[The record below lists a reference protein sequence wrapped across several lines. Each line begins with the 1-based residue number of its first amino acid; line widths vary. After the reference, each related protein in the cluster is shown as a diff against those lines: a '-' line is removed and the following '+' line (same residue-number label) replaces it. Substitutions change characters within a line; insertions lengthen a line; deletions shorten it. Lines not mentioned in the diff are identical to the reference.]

1 MTDKILYEFS
11 RPLSPDSIGEQGRSM
26 VIEATPEE
34 CARLARRLGLEA
46 IRSLSAELNL
56 TARKNG
62 REIHL
67 QGAFNADI
75 RQSCVVTLQPLDTT
89 LEGTLDLL
97 YDSTQEGP
105 GEDLESFDI
114 DGDAAAEAPPEPLKD
129 GHIDLGEAVAEQL
142 ALEIDPFP
150 RKPGVSFDGY
160 RSAPESGQ
168 TFAQNAENGNEPGTG
183 AFADLAVLKKK
194 LNK

>member
-11 RPLSPDSIGEQGRSM
+11 RPIVPGSVGEQGRSM

-34 CARLARRLGLEA
+34 CTRLARRLGLVA

-56 TARKNG
+56 SPRENG
-62 REIHL
+62 RLIHL
-67 QGAFNADI
+67 QGAFSADV
-75 RQSCVVTLQPLDTT
+75 RQTCVVTLESLDST

-97 YDSTQEGP
+97 YDSTLEGP
-105 GEDLESFDI
+105 GEELESFDI
-114 DGDAAAEAPPEPLKD
+114 DGDAVDEAPPEPLKD

-150 RKPGVSFDGY
+150 RKPGVSFEAY
-160 RSAPESGQ
+160 SSVPESGQ
-168 TFAQNAENGNEPGTG
+168 TPAQNGENGTG
-183 AFADLAVLKKK
+183 PFADLAALKEKLKK
-194 LNK
+194 